1 MTPTTAPGAL
11 HSLFS
16 PRSIALVGAS
26 ERSAWSN
33 TAHKNLVDFG
43 FTGRILP
50 VNRKGDAVYGRPAA
64 TSLRALGEAV
74 DLALL
79 MVPQAAVEDVLDE
92 AREAGIRNA
101 VVLASGYAETGAAGQ
116 ALQERLRAKALEA
129 GIHLIGPN
137 CVGFVNYVRRT
148 PVFTITPP
156 LPILPGSLANISQ
169 SGAVGTLT
177 HQYAHK
183 QGIGL
188 SHIVT
193 TGNEAVI
200 DVGRVIWHMADDPD
214 TRSIAVFIEAVRDVA
229 SFRAG
234 AERARAAGKP
244 VVVLKIGRSAATA
257 KSAQAHTGALVGDD
271 RVFDAVCQSLNILR
285 VDSIEEMV
293 VTAELIARTGV
304 LRGDGVGFSSISGGI
319 CEILGDRAESVGI
332 RLPEPSPATV
342 QRLQA
347 ALPDFGTPH
356 NPLDTTGAIILDPK
370 LMGETTRILLEEPR
384 FDLLGVAFDV
394 PISQQQERSYSRP
407 GLEAIQQACD
417 AGGIPALILSH
428 TAQSLTDHARGTVE
442 ALGLNYFPCGLEL
455 AVPAIGRAVAWSRA
469 MRETQARP
477 AAAAAPQPAA
487 PAERPEGERALLQ
500 ALGRCG
506 VPVIPQAL
514 ARNAQEAATAAAACG
529 CPVAIKIASPDIA
542 HKTEVGGVALNIATP
557 EAAAAACD
565 AMLAAVARQ
574 APGARID
581 GVVVS
586 PMRAPGVELLV
597 GVRSDPLWGPV
608 LALGLGGVWVEI
620 LKDTQLRLL
629 PATEDDVL
637 DMLGRLKG
645 RALLDGYRGTPA
657 VDRRAVA
664 RAVVAI
670 AQAAQALGP
679 QLDTLEINPLRAG
692 PDGAEA
698 LDALAVWKDRP
709 GLSKK

>member
-156 LPILPGSLANISQ
+156 LPILPGSLAIISQ

-384 FDLLGVAFDV
+384 FDLLGVAFD
-394 PISQQQERSYSRP
+394 
-407 GLEAIQQACD
+407 

-629 PATEDDVL
+629 PATEDVL

>member
-1 MTPTTAPGAL
+1 
-11 HSLFS
+11 
-16 PRSIALVGAS
+16 
-26 ERSAWSN
+26 
-33 TAHKNLVDFG
+33 
-43 FTGRILP
+43 
-50 VNRKGDAVYGRPAA
+50 
-64 TSLRALGEAV
+64 
-74 DLALL
+74 
-79 MVPQAAVEDVLDE
+79 
-92 AREAGIRNA
+92 
-101 VVLASGYAETGAAGQ
+101 
-116 ALQERLRAKALEA
+116 
-129 GIHLIGPN
+129 
-137 CVGFVNYVRRT
+137 
-148 PVFTITPP
+148 
-156 LPILPGSLANISQ
+156 
-169 SGAVGTLT
+169 
-177 HQYAHK
+177 
-183 QGIGL
+183 
-188 SHIVT
+188 
-193 TGNEAVI
+193 
-200 DVGRVIWHMADDPD
+200 MADDPD

>member
-1 MTPTTAPGAL
+1 MTTPTDTGAL
-11 HSLFS
+11 QTLFS

-43 FTGRILP
+43 FDGRILP
-50 VNRKGDAVYGRPAA
+50 VNPKGNAVYGRPAA
-64 TSLRALGEAV
+64 RSLGALGDAV

-92 AREAGIRNA
+92 VQAAGIRNA
-101 VVLASGYAETGAAGQ
+101 VVLASGYAETGAEGRE
-116 ALQERLRAKALEA
+116 LQDRLRAKAVSA
-129 GIHLIGPN
+129 GIQLIGPN
-137 CVGFVNYVRRT
+137 CVGFVNYVSRT

-156 LPILPGSLANISQ
+156 LPILPGSLAVISQ
-169 SGAVGTLT
+169 SGAVGTLA

-200 DVGRVIWHMADDPD
+200 DVGRVIGYMADDPH

-244 VVVLKIGRSAATA
+244 VVVLKIGRSATTA

-271 RVFDAVCQSLNILR
+271 RVFDAVCQALNIIR
-285 VDSIEEMV
+285 VDSMEELII
-293 VTAELIARTGV
+293 TAEIIARTGV

-332 RLPEPSPATV
+332 QLPEPSAVTV
-342 QRLQA
+342 ERLQA
-347 ALPDFGTPH
+347 ALPAFGTPH

-394 PISQQQERSYSRP
+394 PISEQQERSYSRP
-407 GLEAIQQACD
+407 GLEAIQQAAN
-417 AGGIPALILSH
+417 AGSIPALILSH

-455 AVPAIGRAVAWSRA
+455 AVPALARAVSWSRT
-469 MRETQARP
+469 MRAGQTRP
-477 AAAAAPQPAA
+477 ASPAA
-487 PAERPEGERALLQ
+487 LRPEVLAQRPEGERALLQ
-500 ALGRCG
+500 ALGGFG
-506 VPVIPQAL
+506 VPVIPQIL
-514 ARNAQEAATAAAACG
+514 ARTAQEAAAAAGECG
-529 CPVAIKIASPDIA
+529 GPVAIKIASPDIA
-542 HKTEVGGVALNIATP
+542 HKTEVGGVKLNIATP
-557 EAAAAACD
+557 EAAAAACT
-565 AMLAAVARQ
+565 AMLAEVAAK

-586 PMRAPGVELLV
+586 PMRSPGVELLV

-608 LALGLGGVWVEI
+608 VALGLGGVWVEI

-629 PATEDDVL
+629 PVAEQDVL
-637 DMLGRLKG
+637 DMLDQLKG
-645 RALLDGYRGTPA
+645 RALLDGYRGAAA
-657 VDRRAVA
+657 VDRQAVA

-670 AQAAQALGP
+670 TQAALALGP
-679 QLDTLEINPLRAG
+679 ELDTLEINPLRAG
-692 PDGAEA
+692 PEGAEA
-698 LDALAVWKDRP
+698 LDVLAIWQASRAAR
-709 GLSKK
+709 